1 MIELANETL
10 SLQVR
15 LQGAA
20 ILKLTDRRSGSEIL
34 RPTPAAA
41 TASGDCALFPMLPLA
56 NRVSGNAFHWQGR
69 VCQLPASPVDERF
82 FLHGDGWLLP
92 WRQLEKT
99 ANYVTLVLESRVEAL
114 YHYRALLTYGLWDN
128 VFSATL
134 QVTHLAE
141 IPFPYGLGFHPF
153 FARQPD
159 TRIQFDCEGYWPE
172 CQHHLPGRWQS
183 SLPAEL
189 DFQIA
194 QTPQGWINNAFS
206 GWSGQAQLSTPS
218 TGQRITLL
226 SQTPY
231 LMVYQPASQADFICL
246 EPQTHPV
253 DAHNHPQLPGL
264 RVLGAGESVTL
275 AMRIL
280 CH

>member
-10 SLQVR
+10 SLQLR
-15 LQGAA
+15 LSGAA
-20 ILKLTDRRSGSEIL
+20 ILNLIDRRNGRAIL
-34 RPTPAAA
+34 RPTPETA
-41 TASGDCALFPMLPLA
+41 TACGDCALFPMLPLA
-56 NRVSGNAFHWQGR
+56 NRAAGNAFSWQGKVWR
-69 VCQLPASPVDERF
+69 LPASTADEQF

-99 ANYVTLVLESRVEAL
+99 ANYVTLVLESQVEAL

-134 QVTHLAE
+134 QLTHLAE
-141 IPFPYGLGFHPF
+141 APFPYGLGFHPF

-159 TRIQFDCEGYWPE
+159 SEIQFDCEGYWPE

-189 DFQIA
+189 DFQCA
-194 QTPQGWINNAFS
+194 QRPQDWINNAFS
-206 GWSGQAQLSTPS
+206 GWNGQAQLWTPS
-218 TGQRITLL
+218 TGQHITLL
-226 SQTPY
+226 SHTPY
-231 LMVYQPASQADFICL
+231 LMIYQPASQADFICL

-253 DAHNHPQLPGL
+253 NAHNHPQLPGL

-280 CH
+280 CQ